1 MGGGIMQLVVK
12 GAQDVYLTGN
22 PQITFFKVVY
32 RRHTNFAMECIQQT
46 LNGNIGWGNTISSVL
61 SKSGDLVYKMYLQWK
76 KPWKESDTDI
86 SDHYIVPHNFGHFMI
101 DYVSIDMGGQEID
114 RQTGHWME
122 VYSRLNFPN
131 NDKTIGQYSR
141 EMINLSDYVPYNPHY
156 DATVD
161 GIYHSGNLNFNETP
175 ESLIKKDVNLRH
187 LQPYNIQ
194 QNTPFQQ
201 MTGASGCNGC
211 ILNREDVPE
220 ILQIPLQFWFCRNP
234 GLALPIIALQY
245 HDVKINL
252 KFQNQFTQSIKTDG
266 SFDNVNSTGN
276 ILNTNSLNAS
286 AGDQPV
292 PMLEKDLLQDNVEL
306 WCEYI
311 FLDEQERQRFAQVSH
326 EYLIEQVQYDE
337 KTISSSEDSSFSL
350 NKFNHPVKSLIFTSN
365 WGKLTKVDNVNSDTT
380 HRNFYPFVNTIDTRQ
395 SPPVEPFYS
404 IPGSL
409 PCIGDSQTTLT
420 LKFNGNNRFDQDKP
434 WYYFSRYQTNYYYK
448 GPANLYSHLNILI
461 GGEGQINY
469 GNFTNASAF
478 GTFSSNSNSNRV
490 GDSIGVYSFALK
502 PDEHQPSGTCN
513 FSRIDD
519 CNLKISNP
527 TVFKPENTP
536 QTMIVYAVNY
546 NVLRIMSGM
555 AGLAYSS

>member
-76 KPWKESDTDI
+76 KLELT

-122 VYSRLNFPN
+122 VYSRLNVQN

-141 EMINLSDYVPYNPHY
+141 EMINLSEYVPYNPHY
-156 DATVD
+156 EAVN
-161 GIYHSGNLNFNETP
+161 GIYDPTNLHFNENNTTLP
-175 ESLIKKDVNLRH
+175 KTDINLRH

-211 ILNREDVPE
+211 NLNGDDIPE
-220 ILQIPLQFWFCRNP
+220 LLQIPLQFWFCRNP

-252 KFQNQFTQSIKTDG
+252 KFQNQFNQLIKTDG
-266 SFDNVNSTGN
+266 SFDYVNSTGK

-286 AGDQPV
+286 VAAKSA
-292 PMLEKDLLQDNVEL
+292 PMLENDLLKDNVEL

-337 KTISSSEDSSFSL
+337 KTISNPNDSSFSL

-365 WGKLTKVDNVNSDTT
+365 WGKLTKVDNVKSDTIN
-380 HRNFYPFVNTIDTRQ
+380 RNYYPFVNASTSRQ
-395 SPPVEPFYS
+395 SPPVEPYYS

-409 PCIGDSQTTLT
+409 PCIGDSKTTLT

-469 GNFTNASAF
+469 GNFTNANAF

-527 TVFKPENTP
+527 TVIDSINTP